1 MDFWK
6 ATLSESYQ
14 LCSAPLIVDNTL
26 CADHFYTGPICSPLY
41 NKSKFLQI
49 CFKEHLIQTISII
62 IPLFAFICHFCSR
75 MYLALQTYVFIL
87 KIFWFIR
94 E

>member
-49 CFKEHLIQTISII
+49 CLKEHLIQTISVI
-62 IPLFAFICHFCSR
+62 IPSFFFICLFSIVEC
-75 MYLALQTYVFIL
+75 I
-87 KIFWFIR
+87 
-94 E
+94 